1 MINKE
6 NATGTRP
13 ESKDEIQNYIST
25 SLVDL
30 VTKKIKD
37 NIYSGKYPPGQRLI
51 VRELSDDL
59 NVSHTPVKDAL
70 NRLVAEGYVEALPRR
85 SMVVKEYTND
95 DFIDNLSVRLMC
107 ELFCAYDVI
116 ETAKVDSSLL
126 SDLNCDYNAM
136 TSCLSD
142 SDAMNYETWVL
153 HETHFHRRYIHTS
166 GNRKLIETYEKLDS
180 NRNSYF
186 VYLKNTGTPLTAH
199 TFQQDL
205 SEHKAIIDAIAAFS
219 KVKFQKAVANHI
231 LHACDE
237 YAINES
243 AKKKIQELRNSYD
256 FLISGTAP

>member
-6 NATGTRP
+6 KETGPRP
-13 ESKDEIQNYIST
+13 ESKDEIENYINT

-51 VRELSDDL
+51 VRELSDEL
-59 NVSHTPVKDAL
+59 KVSHTPIKDAL

-107 ELFCAYDVI
+107 ELFCTYDVI
-116 ETAKVDSSLL
+116 ETAKWDSTLL
-126 SDLNCDYNAM
+126 QDLKRDY
-136 TSCLSD
+136 
-142 SDAMNYETWVL
+142 DAMANFLAGSGSNYETWVL
-153 HETHFHRRYIHTS
+153 HETHFHRRYIRTS

-186 VYLKNTGTPLTAH
+186 VYLKNTGTPLTMH
-199 TFQQDL
+199 TFQQNL
-205 SEHKAIIDAIAAFS
+205 SEHKEIIDAISAFD
-219 KVKFQKAVANHI
+219 KGKFQKAVSNHI
-231 LHACDE
+231 LHACNE

-243 AKKKIQELRNSYD
+243 AKKKIQELRSSYD
-256 FLISGTAP
+256 FLIGQTAP